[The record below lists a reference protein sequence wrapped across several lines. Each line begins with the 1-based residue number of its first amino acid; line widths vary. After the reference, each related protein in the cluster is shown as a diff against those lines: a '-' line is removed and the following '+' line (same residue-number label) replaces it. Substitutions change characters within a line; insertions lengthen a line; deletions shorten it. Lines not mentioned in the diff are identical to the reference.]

1 MPLIKDVP
9 IWASHSI
16 DDPTVG
22 YTAGTLA
29 LMNALDAAG
38 ALTTRGQWAG
48 NLADRTAE
56 AEALRLWAQADA
68 NQSHTLL
75 TAYTAGHDSRE
86 RALVLGPDLLERRD
100 ARLALRAGPSGSHP
114 DLGRRLAERSPLI
127 TRPPARPKRAS
138 R

>member
-1 MPLIKDVP
+1 MP
-9 IWASHSI
+9 IWATHSI
-16 DDPTVG
+16 DDPTVN
-22 YTAGTLA
+22 YTPGTLA

-38 ALTTRGQWAG
+38 APTTRGQWAG
-48 NLADRTAE
+48 NLPDRTAE
-56 AEALRLWAQADA
+56 AEALRLWAQAERTS
-68 NQSHTLL
+68 SHTLF

-86 RALVLGPDLLERRD
+86 RALVLGPDLPERRH
-100 ARLALRAGPSGSHP
+100 ARLALRAGPSESHP